1 MTDKN
6 CAALAYGLNLLR
18 LLRSMA
24 LISEVEYQR
33 IMTRKKSYVWFLNSC
48 HSRWMYANSC
58 GILRVAAEESG
69 YHKAERSA
77 ERRSA

>member
-1 MTDKN
+1 
-6 CAALAYGLNLLR
+6 
-18 LLRSMA
+18 
-24 LISEVEYQR
+24 
-33 IMTRKKSYVWFLNSC
+33 MTRKKSYVWFLNSR

>member
-1 MTDKN
+1 MKKAMISVAFDAEKLS
-6 CAALAYGLNLLR
+6 AAKLYTNAFFAC
-18 LLRSMA
+18 RS
-24 LISEVEYQR
+24 S